1 MCKSVCVYLPYVD
14 EIFISATDDVVVG
27 DSDGV
32 DTASAGL

>member
-1 MCKSVCVYLPYVD
+1 MCDSHDAVLVG
-14 EIFISATDDVVVG
+14 AGDDVVVG